1 MNIIN
6 FDNYQISDKNGS
18 YTGVDGSKEGIIYND
33 ENWLIKYPKSIKGI
47 NRIDTSYTTSPLSEF
62 IGSHIYEILGNDVHK
77 TLLGIRNN
85 KLVVACKD
93 FCINGKE
100 LREIRAIK
108 NIYNEEL
115 SRKLEEQLHSTSLN
129 HYVDLQEILIHLE
142 NNPILSKIPNIKA
155 RFWDCVVIDGLINN
169 NVRNNGNWGLLY
181 QNGNYELAP
190 IYDNGAS
197 FSNKLSDNQ
206 IESIILSK
214 EKLEQSALNTTTGYS
229 LNDHVLLYKEILNLE
244 NAELKQSILKLTPI
258 IEQKMPEIKNFM
270 DGIPEEENNLPVLS
284 KERKAFYWQSLELR
298 FKEILLKR
306 YIEIK
311 K

>member
-6 FDNYQISDKNGS
+6 FDNCQISDKNGS
-18 YTGVDGSKEGIIYND
+18 YTGDAGSKEGIIYND
-33 ENWLIKYPKSIKGI
+33 ENWLIKYPKSTKRM
-47 NRIDTSYTTSPLSEF
+47 NRIDTSYTTSSLSEF
-62 IGSHIYEILGNDVHK
+62 IGSHIYEILGYDVHK

-115 SRKLEEQLHSTSLN
+115 SRKLEEQLHSINSN

-169 NVRNNGNWGLLY
+169 NDRNNGNWGLLY

-206 IESIILSK
+206 IENIILSK
-214 EKLEQSALNTTTGYS
+214 EKLEQSALNTTTAYS
-229 LNDHVLLYKEILNLE
+229 WNDHVLLYKEILNLE

-270 DGIPEEENNLPVLS
+270 DGIPEEENNLSVLS
-284 KERKAFYWQSLELR
+284 KERKVFYWQSLELR

-306 YIEIK
+306 YMEIK